1 MPPFSDRPFHTEGA
15 STGRSD
21 GAGPRLGGSDAPPR
35 SASAGVEETHYQ
47 LLGVPYGASRADIT
61 KAYREAMK
69 RVHPDRV
76 RPERRPAAEELAKRL
91 NQAYAV
97 LSKPASRQ
105 AYDQTIRVQGVQEQ
119 IMGRYVCGFAGPG
132 LGGAHDPFAEDLR
145 RPASEFERQDR
156 SRAGRSATITMVATF
171 AGFTIAIILVI
182 LVFGFLGWVV
192 DGIF

>member
-1 MPPFSDRPFHTEGA
+1 MPASSDRPFHTQGT
-15 STGRSD
+15 STRRQG
-21 GAGPRLGGSDAPPR
+21 GAGPRPGAPGEPSRPTPGGA
-35 SASAGVEETHYQ
+35 EETHYQ
-47 LLGVPYGASRADIT
+47 LLGVPYAASKADIT

-119 IMGRYVCGFAGPG
+119 IMGRYVGGFAGPG
-132 LGGAHDPFAEDLR
+132 LGGAHDPFAQDLR
-145 RPASEFERQDR
+145 RTPSEFERRDR
-156 SRAGRSATITMVATF
+156 AKAGRSATITMMATF
-171 AGFTIAIILVI
+171 AGFTVAIILAI
-182 LVFGFLGWVV
+182 LAFGFVAW
-192 DGIF
+192 IFDQIF